1 MGLPAV
7 LAMAWLGFGVGLQ
20 ASGTTLFGQGTTAS
34 WAANMAVLGLALPV
48 LALLPVRTLA
58 GHPLSWRLWLGAL
71 ALHVGLWSAVWGS
84 IALWLAWASA
94 HTPPGAVINVSMV
107 MLWVVLG
114 LWGTSMVLAP
124 WSALLALSFD
134 VIDARWRA
142 SSPPGG
148 AA

>member
-1 MGLPAV
+1 
-7 LAMAWLGFGVGLQ
+7 MAWVGFGVWLQ

-34 WAANMAVLGLALPV
+34 WAANMAVIGLALPV
-48 LALLPVRTLA
+48 LALIPVRRVT

-71 ALHVGLWSAVWGS
+71 ALHMGVWSGVWGL

-94 HTPPGAVINVSMV
+94 HTPPGAVINLSMV
-107 MLWVVLG
+107 MLWAVL
-114 LWGTSMVLAP
+114 LIWGFSMVLAP
-124 WSALLALSFD
+124 WSALLACCFD
-134 VIDARWRA
+134 AIDARWSA